1 MPYNLNTSDL
11 IRQLKTIREKQN
23 FTLQDIYE
31 MLEKA
36 NSHMSMCTLQKVFAD
51 GSEGH
56 RFRYRD
62 TIQPIAKI
70 LLGENGEECSD
81 GEIDA
86 LRASIKVKNE
96 LIGRQEREIA
106 SIKSEYSRKTEFLL
120 KQIALKDERI
130 DRLMSRVDVLIG
142 QLDKLMNRCESCR
155 FKQNNDDCS

>member
-23 FTLQDIYE
+23 LTLQDIYE
-31 MLEKA
+31 MLEQA
-36 NSHMSMCTLQKVFAD
+36 NSHISMCTIQKVFAD
-51 GSEGH
+51 GSEGQ

-96 LIGRQEREIA
+96 LIGRQEREID
-106 SIKSEYSRKTEFLL
+106 SIKSEHNRKTEFLM

-130 DRLMSRVDVLIG
+130 DRLMARVDVLLA
-142 QLDKLMNRCESCR
+142 QTQKLLDRCDNCAAKR
-155 FKQNNDDCS
+155 QN

>member
-23 FTLQDIYE
+23 LTLQDIYE
-31 MLEKA
+31 MLEQA
-36 NSHMSMCTLQKVFAD
+36 NFHISMCTIQKVFAD
-51 GSEGH
+51 GSEGQ

-106 SIKSEYSRKTEFLL
+106 SIKSEHNRKTEFLL

-130 DRLMSRVDVLIG
+130 DHLMARVDVLLA
-142 QLDKLMNRCESCR
+142 QTQKLLDRCDNCAAKR
-155 FKQNNDDCS
+155 QN

>member
-23 FTLQDIYE
+23 LTLQDIYE
-31 MLEKA
+31 MLEQA
-36 NSHMSMCTLQKVFAD
+36 NSHISMCTIQKVFAD
-51 GSEGH
+51 GSEGQ

-106 SIKSEYSRKTEFLL
+106 SIKSEHNRKTDFLL

-130 DRLMSRVDVLIG
+130 DRLMARVDVLLA
-142 QLDKLMNRCESCR
+142 QTQKLLDRCDNCAAKR
-155 FKQNNDDCS
+155 QN